1 MKTAM
6 KLSLAGLA
14 VLLIYLVWPQD
25 EVEVVSV
32 LADQTSPTAGALA
45 LSKGAINW
53 PPPSPY
59 GDTEPKRV
67 PLLPIKQDVPAAQ
80 SMAMSR
86 NGDERTPPIV
96 RNEYKG
102 EQPSAAE
109 LADPK
114 LYAQYET
121 RQNLQVYASF
131 IQATNQEI
139 PRLKADIE
147 RGRAMGIPAEKI
159 AKAEDKV
166 RRMEAMQLQLMKEHP
181 QLAVH

>member
-1 MKTAM
+1 MKTAL
-6 KLSLAGLA
+6 KWSLVGVAL
-14 VLLIYLVWPQD
+14 LLIYFVWSQEETALTAVAD
-25 EVEVVSV
+25 EQTVV
-32 LADQTSPTAGALA
+32 AGSAALQGQ
-45 LSKGAINW
+45 GAINW

-67 PLLPIKQDVPAAQ
+67 PLLPINQEMPAAQ
-80 SMAMSR
+80 SLALSR
-86 NGDERTPPIV
+86 NGDERAPPIV
-96 RNEYKG
+96 RNTYKS
-102 EQPSAAE
+102 EQPTAAE

-131 IQATNQEI
+131 IQATKQEI

-159 AKAEDKV
+159 AKAEEKV
-166 RRMEAMQLQLMKEHP
+166 RRMEAMQLQLVKEHP
-181 QLAVH
+181 QLSMN